1 MIKINLTCPLNFLN
15 VAVTKCRVTYM
26 AHSASVGQSSTEDFL
41 VQSPQGGLHG
51 PGLLYTPAVAPKD
64 VLTSKTCEHNQPY
77 MAKKVCAD
85 MIELRKVLIR
95 GRQES
100 QGQRR
105 RDNHGAGAAVM

>member
-1 MIKINLTCPLNFLN
+1 MKTDMRFFIFPNSSFFSVLHFFFFPVLFQISIIRTYYFQNHRKTN
-15 VAVTKCRVTYM
+15 VWTGLFNSVVGRVT
-26 AHSASVGQSSTEDFL
+26 
-41 VQSPQGGLHG
+41 
-51 PGLLYTPAVAPKD
+51 APKD
-64 VLTSKTCEHNQPY
+64 VLTSKTCEHNQSY

-95 GRQES
+95 GKQES